1 MRFPPRTGRHIN
13 FVALVLFAMS
23 LLPRLLA
30 TFALL
35 ALTFPSV
42 LADSSDCKPEEF
54 WYDNQ
59 SCCVPSY
66 PPKTTPNPP

>member
-1 MRFPPRTGRHIN
+1 
-13 FVALVLFAMS
+13 MS

-35 ALTFPSV
+35 ALAFPSV
-42 LADSSDCKPEEF
+42 LADSSDCKPQEF

-66 PPKTTPNPP
+66 PPKTTYNPP